1 MASNCGKLAL
11 VMLMMRKVYVKVVI
25 ECSPEGQVTPL
36 RMEYQDRWFDIDRLL
51 RVERR
56 GADSGGGGLRYT
68 VRIWGQTRYLWR
80 EGDRW
85 FVEVPA

>member
-1 MASNCGKLAL
+1 
-11 VMLMMRKVYVKVVI
+11 MLMTRKVYVMVVI
-25 ECSPEGQVTPL
+25 ECSTEGQVTPL

-56 GADSGGGGLRYT
+56 GADSGGGG
-68 VRIWGQTRYLWR
+68 
-80 EGDRW
+80 DRW

>member
-1 MASNCGKLAL
+1 
-11 VMLMMRKVYVKVVI
+11 MLMMRKIYVKVVI

-36 RMEYQDRWFDIDRLL
+36 RMEYDDRWFDIDRLI

-56 GADSGGGGLRYT
+56 SAESGGGVLRYT

-80 EGDRW
+80 EADRW